1 MQALHKVNIIHRD
14 VKLDNVLFNVKTG
27 VCKLADLGVAVQ
39 LRYSSA
45 TENMVVGSRGYFAP
59 EMLKESCHWY
69 DIAADVFSLGAL
81 MYVLLTARLPF
92 FDARQ
97 GTKEYK
103 VRVLNEPLNLEAN
116 YDTAKLSVAA
126 KSLLQGILEKNPAQR
141 LTIGQVLVHPWL
153 NHD

>member
-1 MQALHKVNIIHRD
+1 
-14 VKLDNVLFNVKTG
+14 
-27 VCKLADLGVAVQ
+27 
-39 LRYSSA
+39 
-45 TENMVVGSRGYFAP
+45 
-59 EMLKESCHWY
+59 MLKESCHWY

-126 KSLLQGILEKNPAQR
+126 KSLLQGMLEKNPAQR